1 MRIED
6 FALVHGLNALLD
18 QNSSLFQRFKQH
30 PKVRY
35 DEKTDLWSYKPDYE
49 VHSSADIIA
58 LLRKKYYHPFALTP
72 ESSAAGMRISELRES
87 YPPAREAVEELVNE
101 KPVENRQVLVPVSYT
116 HLTLPTTPY
125 V

>member
-72 ESSAAGMRISELRES
+72 ESSAAGMRISELRE
-87 YPPAREAVEELVNE
+87 Y
-101 KPVENRQVLVPVSYT
+101 
-116 HLTLPTTPY
+116 TLPP
-125 V
+125 VKLLKSS